1 MPLPK
6 YVQDLFNDPSAIKI
20 LATKSTGE
28 ALHIISVGSMRAPD
42 PNIIAFAAIFMKE
55 AHENL
60 NRAKKTGEKVSTL
73 AVKVVPE
80 KMQMLA
86 YQARC
91 KVKSLETS
99 GPIYENFKEAL
110 KKMGFEMRGVWVLE
124 PVEVYNQSPGPD
136 AGKKIA

>member
-6 YVQDLFNDPSAIKI
+6 YVQDLFNDPSAIKV

-28 ALHIISVGSMRAPD
+28 VLHIIPVGSMGAPD
-42 PNIIAFAAIFMKE
+42 PNTIVFAAIFMKE

-60 NRAKKTGEKVSTL
+60 NKAKKTGEKVSTL
-73 AVKVVPE
+73 AVKVIME
-80 KMQMLA
+80 KGQFLA

-91 KVKSLETS
+91 KVKSFETS

-110 KKMGFEMRGVWVLE
+110 KKMGFEIRGVWVLE
-124 PVEVYNQSPGPD
+124 PVEIYNQSLGPD
-136 AGKKIA
+136 VGKKIA

>member
-1 MPLPK
+1 M
-6 YVQDLFNDPSAIKI
+6 
-20 LATKSTGE
+20 
-28 ALHIISVGSMRAPD
+28 
-42 PNIIAFAAIFMKE
+42 
-55 AHENL
+55 
-60 NRAKKTGEKVSTL
+60 
-73 AVKVVPE
+73 PE

-110 KKMGFEMRGVWVLE
+110 KKMGFEIRGVWVLE
-124 PVEVYNQSPGPD
+124 PVEVYNQSPTPD